1 MTKTIFNTMPLLGK
15 VKTIRWM
22 APMLIFSVLL
32 AMGCSSDDDSST
44 GGQEEQVMTDST
56 VIALTYHHFIASDDV
71 IIMDADTTKI
81 SVSKTLADK
90 LGITHF
96 SGRPMA
102 IWQKVNCL
110 PYIRRATSESLKDG
124 RYILTVDKTASLA
137 DVLPEDAEINFD
149 TRIHGNHQAAK
160 SWSHAGG
167 SNLVED
173 ISSRYMEGDTI
184 HPAVILY
191 TGEGGAGEDVQV
203 TEDNILQD
211 SKYFIPTNGNE
222 GYEYATAESL
232 EMPNF
237 DWSII
242 NKDVKLIA
250 NFKLDSKADV
260 SLGLTVPVKAKVN
273 AKVQIKTGFSLK
285 KGISLKKFDTGVYGG
300 FAFKPDLT
308 LKVGGS
314 CTLPKDKFTKRLI
327 SFPGYTTVFMVG
339 IVPVSISFNPG
350 VIFKVDG
357 TLIGNIGAGCSYK
370 FENEFK
376 AGVLYEGSWKAYGE
390 YKEVENKFSMDI
402 IKGNVNLKTGIGF
415 YVSCDAL
422 IYGFAGPELAVG
434 PRLGLN
440 ADATVT
446 VPVKGDP
453 TFSFDANL
461 MFGVQALIGAK
472 LQIMKWTLADWNTT
486 FAISPQW
493 KIWEY
498 SM

>member
-1 MTKTIFNTMPLLGK
+1 
-15 VKTIRWM
+15 
-22 APMLIFSVLL
+22 
-32 AMGCSSDDDSST
+32 
-44 GGQEEQVMTDST
+44 
-56 VIALTYHHFIASDDV
+56 
-71 IIMDADTTKI
+71 
-81 SVSKTLADK
+81 
-90 LGITHF
+90 
-96 SGRPMA
+96 
-102 IWQKVNCL
+102 
-110 PYIRRATSESLKDG
+110 
-124 RYILTVDKTASLA
+124 
-137 DVLPEDAEINFD
+137 
-149 TRIHGNHQAAK
+149 
-160 SWSHAGG
+160 
-167 SNLVED
+167 
-173 ISSRYMEGDTI
+173 
-184 HPAVILY
+184 
-191 TGEGGAGEDVQV
+191 
-203 TEDNILQD
+203 
-211 SKYFIPTNGNE
+211 
-222 GYEYATAESL
+222 
-232 EMPNF
+232 MPNF

-402 IKGNVNLKTGIGF
+402 IKGNVNLSTPSDITPVIRRSTVVFRPKYCGTP
-415 YVSCDAL
+415 
-422 IYGFAGPELAVG
+422 AGCC
-434 PRLGLN
+434 RN
-440 ADATVT
+440 
-446 VPVKGDP
+446 
-453 TFSFDANL
+453 TFLF
-461 MFGVQALIGAK
+461 
-472 LQIMKWTLADWNTT
+472 
-486 FAISPQW
+486 
-493 KIWEY
+493 
-498 SM
+498 